1 MNRHRYRQ
9 GKAKIRRIVLS
20 ILLVLV
26 LLPNV
31 SMDIPSVLLTSG
43 DTQPKVGDQWLFE
56 LYSNERIYDPRGP
69 DNFVLAGYTM
79 NTIQAAGSGY
89 YTLNQTALDADGNV
103 IDTVLYTLYPD
114 WGVKEERWFTGYGE
128 TIVYTYKQPLPFA
141 FIVHPRSPQD
151 SGSIT
156 AVADKYRESSS
167 GRIYLGNVTYNLRY
181 YVNGTIQV
189 DFKGIKVPAYIV
201 VESIDYKEYDVEQ
214 GYSSGSLKL
223 IYLINNDFKLPF
235 IYQFVENIE
244 GIDIVSSKEELKDY
258 KLDPDPIA
266 KYRGTTTYTTTTTTT
281 GTTTTTTY
289 TSPGSTQP
297 KIGDQWFY
305 NQYSNERANN
315 PQGSDNFTLTGYY
328 IYTIQSATEGYYI
341 LNQTFT
347 DIDGKIAAIV
357 MATLYPNWSIKEMD
371 FLTLLLFKFV
381 FKQPLPFV
389 VHPRSPQDSGSFTAT
404 ADIYLYG
411 GYAGNVTLTL
421 SYRVNGTTWV
431 TIKGVKVPAYIVV
444 QKVESQTYMVVGGQ
458 ESYSNDSYTEVY
470 LINNDFKLPF
480 LRQTIKMVEGV
491 EVVTDKSELVRYTL
505 DPDPIAKYGGTTT
518 TTTTTSP
525 VTTTTTTTTTPPV
538 TTTTTTTTTMGPAP
552 KSYYMSFI
560 LRKEGN
566 YSAASVQVPIE
577 ITDLSSGEVVSI
589 FNLTGSRILR
599 LQESSYAITVSAME
613 GVTSDGKGYY
623 RFIKWIVGAREY
635 TDPIL
640 ELDLRQNITITMVI
654 EVYTLQAQT
663 EATQTTT
670 PTTTQTRTPETTTTA
685 VTTTTQTPRN
695 TTTTRTEAMTPPRTT
710 AQQIPGGGDI
720 GRGGGGDIGA
730 IPPTQAQ
737 AWYSNPLIIG
747 SIAGG
752 GGAAAVIALFILRK
766 RHMNRRGGYARP
778 APPPPPP
785 PALYAPLPQPTA
797 QQAQALRAQQ
807 QPPAPYASPPP
818 PPIQQPQVSQAPSQP
833 STQLGIICPVC
844 GYQNPPSAKFCRS
857 CGSQLQQPQ
866 QTAQAGGQRICP
878 NCGMPISSAT
888 AKFCPKCG
896 SRLS

>member
-56 LYSNERIYDPRGP
+56 LHSNERIYDPRGP

-89 YTLNQTALDADGNV
+89 YTLNQTTFDTDGNV

-141 FIVHPRSPQD
+141 FIVHPRSLQD

-156 AVADKYRESSS
+156 AVADKYQESSG
-167 GRIYLGNVTYNLRY
+167 GRTYLGNITYNLRY

-214 GYSSGSLKL
+214 GYSNGSLKL
-223 IYLINNDFKLPF
+223 IYIINNDFKLPF

-244 GIDIVSSKEELKDY
+244 GVDIVSSKEELKDY

-266 KYRGTTTYTTTTTTT
+266 KYRGTTTYTTTTTTA

-315 PQGSDNFTLTGYY
+315 PQSPDNFTLTGYH

-347 DIDGKIAAIV
+347 EIYGKIAAIV
-357 MATLYPNWSIKEMD
+357 MVTLYPNWSIKEMD

-525 VTTTTTTTTTPPV
+525 VTTTTTTATPTP
-538 TTTTTTTTTMGPAP
+538 TTTTMGPAP

-577 ITDLSSGEVVSI
+577 ITDLSSGEVVSV

-599 LQESSYAITVSAME
+599 LQESSYAITVSAMK
-613 GVTSDGKGYY
+613 GITSDGKGYY
-623 RFIKWIVGAREY
+623 RFIKWIVSAREY

-654 EVYTLQAQT
+654 EVYTLQAQA

-670 PTTTQTRTPETTTTA
+670 P
-685 VTTTTQTPRN
+685 TTTQTPRN

-710 AQQIPGGGDI
+710 AQPIPGGGDI

-752 GGAAAVIALFILRK
+752 SGAAAVIALFILRK

-778 APPPPPP
+778 A
-785 PALYAPLPQPTA
+785 
-797 QQAQALRAQQ
+797 
-807 QPPAPYASPPP
+807 PP

-878 NCGMPISSAT
+878 HCGKPISSAT
-888 AKFCPKCG
+888 ARFCPKCG